1 MGHCWQQ
8 LVQMAAAKFDFFG
21 FDNRNNAYRH
31 NKSDKLNNR
40 NKLTLNTAPLNLD
53 LDAHNPSC
61 KCILLTVVKLTLN
74 SS

>member
-1 MGHCWQQ
+1 
-8 LVQMAAAKFDFFG
+8 MAAAKFDFFG

-31 NKSDKLNNR
+31 NNSDKLNNR

-53 LDAHNPSC
+53 APRITLVPSC